1 MDAKFFSDMARGDEN
16 SWDRLIL
23 RVGVQNEFP
32 EHFPLRYP
40 RSMLSGLFLADSPRW
55 KLAPK

>member
-16 SWDRLIL
+16 SWGRLIL
-23 RVGVQNEFP
+23 QVGVQNEFP

-55 KLAPK
+55 KPASQ